1 VNADRRDVA
10 GLACDEPRLPRVG
23 AFPPPRRIP
32 PEDIVVIIRRE
43 PAGGSPASTRVVPRI
58 SRRRLAFRAVL
69 VLALIG
75 EVYVAARVWPRTPIA
90 VPDASGP
97 RNRMA

>member
-1 VNADRRDVA
+1 VNVHRRDLA
-10 GLACDEPRLPRVG
+10 GAPSDEPSLPRAGV
-23 AFPPPRRIP
+23 FPPPRRIP
-32 PEDIVVIIRRE
+32 PDDIVIIGCRE
-43 PAGGSPASTRVVPRI
+43 AEPPRPTPAVVPRI

-69 VLALIG
+69 VLALFG

-97 RNRMA
+97 RNRIA